1 MATTGVLH
9 DIRVLDFAWWL
20 AGPMTSKCLS
30 QHGAEVIRVETEDYP
45 DLIRQLL
52 FKDNEPGPNR
62 SVAFCNYN
70 DGKLGITLNV
80 NHAKGVDMVK
90 RLVQISDV
98 VIESFTPRAMR
109 KWGLGYDQLREI
121 KPDIIMLSSCMQGQT
136 GPFAI
141 SPGNGAILPALAG
154 ISEITGWPDRAPTGV
169 GGPYT
174 DFTSGPMGAAAILSA
189 LIHRKQTG
197 EGQYIDLSQNEAGM
211 HFVATTFL
219 EYTANHRIPTRQGN
233 RRPSFA
239 PHGVYPCQGEDAW
252 CTISVH
258 SETEWQAL
266 CRAMGNPAW
275 TQEARFA
282 TRAQREQHLEALDT
296 QMAVWTAERTPQ
308 TVLQCLQAAGV
319 PSGIVQN
326 ARDLAGDPQLKH
338 RQHYVTLQHPEIGA
352 NVVDQFGFRLSK
364 TPGGPTQPA
373 PLLGQHNDY
382 VFGTLLGL
390 SAEEIATLQTQGVI
404 A

>member
-9 DIRVLDFAWWL
+9 GVRILDFAWWL
-20 AGPMTSKCLS
+20 AGPMASKCLS
-30 QHGAEVIRVETEDYP
+30 QYGAEVIRVETEDYP
-45 DLIRQLL
+45 DLLRQLI
-52 FKDNEPGPNR
+52 FKDNEPGLNR
-62 SVAFCNYN
+62 SLAFANYN

-80 NHAKGVDMVK
+80 NHPKGAELVK
-90 RLVQISDV
+90 RLVALSDV

-109 KWGLGYDQLREI
+109 KWGLHYEELRNV

-154 ISEITGWPDRAPTGV
+154 MSEITGWPDRAPTGV

-211 HFVATTFL
+211 HFVGTTFL
-219 EYTANHRIPTRQGN
+219 EYTANDTVPTRQGN
-233 RRPSFA
+233 HRAGFA
-239 PHGVYPCQGEDAW
+239 PHGVYPCQEDDTW
-252 CTISVH
+252 CTISVRT
-258 SETEWQAL
+258 EAEWQAL
-266 CRAMGNPAW
+266 CATIDHPAW

-282 TRAQREQHLEALDT
+282 TREQREQHWEALDGYIAAWTKT
-296 QMAVWTAERTPQ
+296 QTPHDVFQ
-308 TVLQCLQAAGV
+308 RLQAAGV
-319 PSGIVQN
+319 PSGMVQN
-326 ARDLAGDPQLKH
+326 AAELARDPQLQH
-338 RQHYVTLQHPEIGA
+338 RQHYVTLQHPDIGD

-364 TPGGPTQPA
+364 TPGGPVRPA
-373 PLLGQHNDY
+373 PRMGQHNAY
-382 VFGTLLGL
+382 VFGDLLQM
-390 SAEEIATLQTQGVI
+390 SAEEIAKLEEEGVI